1 MSNLISQLNLLA
13 PEIFVAL
20 MAMLILLLDL
30 FVQDKNKHFIY
41 GLSQLTLLVA
51 GLITAS
57 LGFSDPQFAFKDMF
71 IFDSLAIFL
80 KMMSYITLSVV
91 FIYSRNYLLDKK
103 LLNGEYFS
111 LSLFALLGV
120 MLMISSKNLLLMY
133 MGLELLSL
141 SLYALIAL
149 NRDDKKSNEAAIKYF
164 VLGALASGLLLYGM
178 SMLYGFS
185 GSLDLYTIGNVI
197 QTQEINSEL
206 LVFGLVFIVVG
217 IAFKLGAVPFQMW
230 VPDVYE
236 GSITPVTMMIST
248 VPKFAAVAMLIR
260 FLFQGLDY
268 LVVDWQQ
275 MLLIMAVL
283 SMAIGNITAIAQKKI
298 KRMLAYSTIS
308 HIGFILLGFYV
319 GTIGGVQASIFYL
332 TTYIIMTLAVFG
344 LIILL
349 SNSQKSIEFIDD
361 LKGLSQ
367 TNPWEAFL
375 MMIVMFSLAGIPP
388 TIGFYAK
395 FSVLQ
400 VVINEEA
407 VWPALVAIIMA
418 LIGMYYY
425 LRIIRLM
432 YFEKSD
438 KKIKKKTFLPMLS
451 VLTINAGGLL
461 VLGIF
466 PKTLMSISALAV
478 GGSL

>member
-1 MSNLISQLNLLA
+1 MSNLISQLTLLS

-30 FVQDKNKHFIY
+30 FIQDKNKHLIY

-51 GLITAS
+51 GLLTAS
-57 LGFSDPQFAFKDMF
+57 LGFGEPQFAFKDMF
-71 IFDSLAIFL
+71 VFDSLALFL
-80 KMMSYITLSVV
+80 KMMSFITLSIV
-91 FIYSRNYLLDKK
+91 FIYSRNYLLNKK
-103 LLNGEYFS
+103 LLTGEYFS

-185 GSLDLYTIGNVI
+185 GSLDLYTIGNII

-268 LVVDWQQ
+268 LIVDWQQ

-283 SMAIGNITAIAQKKI
+283 SMIIGNITAVSYTH
-298 KRMLAYSTIS
+298 LT
-308 HIGFILLGFYV
+308 LPTTPYV
-319 GTIGGVQASIFYL
+319 
-332 TTYIIMTLAVFG
+332 
-344 LIILL
+344 
-349 SNSQKSIEFIDD
+349 
-361 LKGLSQ
+361 
-367 TNPWEAFL
+367 
-375 MMIVMFSLAGIPP
+375 
-388 TIGFYAK
+388 
-395 FSVLQ
+395 
-400 VVINEEA
+400 
-407 VWPALVAIIMA
+407 
-418 LIGMYYY
+418 
-425 LRIIRLM
+425 
-432 YFEKSD
+432 
-438 KKIKKKTFLPMLS
+438 
-451 VLTINAGGLL
+451 
-461 VLGIF
+461 
-466 PKTLMSISALAV
+466 
-478 GGSL
+478 

>member
-1 MSNLISQLNLLA
+1 MSNIISELNLLS
-13 PEIFVAL
+13 PEIFIAV
-20 MAMLILLLDL
+20 MTMFILLVGL
-30 FVQDKNKHFIY
+30 FVDDKNKHVSY
-41 GLSQLTLLVA
+41 SLSQFTLLSA

-57 LGFSDPQFAFKDMF
+57 LGFSQPQFAFNDMF
-71 IFDSLAIFL
+71 IFDSLALFL
-80 KMMSYITLSVV
+80 KMMSYITLSIVL
-91 FIYSRNYLLDKK
+91 IYSRKYMLQRNLLS
-103 LLNGEYFS
+103 GEYFS
-111 LSLFALLGV
+111 LSFFALLGV
-120 MLMISSKNLLLMY
+120 MIMISSKNLLLMY

-149 NRDDKKSNEAAIKYF
+149 NRDDKKSNEAAMKYF

-178 SMLYGFS
+178 SMLYGYS

-197 QTQEINSEL
+197 QTQEINPEL

-236 GSITPVTMMIST
+236 GSITPVTMMISS

-275 MLLIMAVL
+275 MLLIMAIL
-283 SMAIGNITAIAQKKI
+283 SMVVGNITAIAQKKI

-319 GTIGGVQASIFYL
+319 GTIDGVQAAIFYL
-332 TTYIIMTLAVFG
+332 TTYMIMTLAVFG
-344 LIILL
+344 LIIIL
-349 SNSQKSIEFIDD
+349 SSPRKSIEFIDD

-367 TNPWEAFL
+367 SHPWEAFL

-400 VVINEEA
+400 VVIDKDIIWPTLIA
-407 VWPALVAIIMA
+407 VISA

-425 LRIIRLM
+425 LRIIRYM
-432 YFEKSD
+432 YFEKPT
-438 KKIKKKTFLPMLS
+438 KKINTSKNAPMLS
-451 VLTINAGGLL
+451 ILTINAGGLL
-461 VLGIF
+461 VLGVF